1 MAKQHWK
8 PGNMLYPLPVVMV
21 SCQREGER
29 PNIITVAWAGTICSD
44 PAMVSISVRKERYSY
59 EIIRDTREFVI
70 NLVTERLAFATD
82 FCGVRSGRE
91 VDKFQRMQLTPL
103 ASAKVGPPGIVE
115 SPLNLECRVKEILP
129 LGSHDLFLAEVVGV
143 TAEDD
148 YMDQDGRF
156 ALNQTGL
163 VTYSHGEYFTLGKK
177 LGKFGYSVQKEKK
190 GR

>member
-1 MAKQHWK
+1 
-8 PGNMLYPLPVVMV
+8 
-21 SCQREGER
+21 
-29 PNIITVAWAGTICSD
+29 
-44 PAMVSISVRKERYSY
+44 MVSISVRKERYSY

-103 ASAKVGPPGIVE
+103 ASAKVGPPGIAE